1 MGGVGVGE
9 RFRGV
14 EVGASGVKV
23 GASGVKECRVWE
35 RRARVT

>member
-1 MGGVGVGE
+1 MGE

>member
-1 MGGVGVGE
+1 MGVGE

-14 EVGASGVKV
+14 EGGASG
-23 GASGVKECRVWE
+23 GKECRVWE

>member
-1 MGGVGVGE
+1 MGE

-14 EVGASGVKV
+14 EAEA

>member
-14 EVGASGVKV
+14 EA